1 MAKII
6 ESLSPRMNP
15 APLPDVHVEAS
26 QVTGRAEDSDIEK
39 TPTSTFVALPA
50 AEGDND
56 VPPPYE
62 TTSSGG
68 TGRSSGTA
76 TTAGTGTT
84 TKSHTTASSGA
95 MGLRETVQSPP
106 PTPDSDILLPPHPL
120 TLTQHLPSN
129 PHSPSASQHTLVPPP
144 PPPAD
149 ADADPQA
156 IREQLLALVAAQNA
170 QDHVHDLADL
180 RALMREAIAT
190 ASDAEMIGVLQVRR
204 EEMPEAL
211 KTLQRALEKE
221 QEREREAS
229 LGGHELEPSVEE
241 AVEAF
246 SDSEAGVNLA
256 RRGSQTS
263 ALGLRGI
270 PGFPGLK
277 RRRTDASAKSK
288 ASRKNGT
295 TSTKA
300 ASAVE
305 DGSARGSGWSGS
317 SKSTESGRDT
327 LDREFIESGID
338 ALRRVSMSRGQDLN
352 LPNWTITRFVFLPL

>member
-15 APLPDVHVEAS
+15 VSLPADSALE
-26 QVTGRAEDSDIEK
+26 TGQARDPEIEK
-39 TPTSTFVALPA
+39 TPTAKFVALPG
-50 AEGDND
+50 AEGEND

-144 PPPAD
+144 P
-149 ADADPQA
+149 DPQA

-221 QEREREAS
+221 QEREREREAS
-229 LGGHELEPSVEE
+229 VGAHELEPSAEE
-241 AVEAF
+241 PVEAF
-246 SDSEAGVNLA
+246 SDSEAGLA

-288 ASRKNGT
+288 ASQKGGT

-300 ASAVE
+300 APAADE
-305 DGSARGSGWSGS
+305 GSARGSGWSGS

-338 ALRRVSMSRGQDLN
+338 ALRRVSMSRGQDIN
-352 LPNWTITRFVFLPL
+352 LPNWTITRFVFLL

>member
-15 APLPDVHVEAS
+15 APLPDVRVEAS
-26 QVTGRAEDSDIEK
+26 QVTGRAKDSDIEK

-68 TGRSSGTA
+68 TGRSSGSA
-76 TTAGTGTT
+76 TTTGTGTT

-120 TLTQHLPSN
+120 TQHLPSN

-149 ADADPQA
+149 PDADPQA

-229 LGGHELEPSVEE
+229 LGGHELEPAGEE
-241 AVEAF
+241 PVEAF

-288 ASRKNGT
+288 GSRKNGT

-300 ASAVE
+300 ASAVDE
-305 DGSARGSGWSGS
+305 SSARGSGWSGS

>member
-15 APLPDVHVEAS
+15 APLPDVRLEAS
-26 QVTGRAEDSDIEK
+26 QVTGRAKDSDIEK

-50 AEGDND
+50 AEGDSD

-106 PTPDSDILLPPHPL
+106 PTPDSDILLPPHAL

-129 PHSPSASQHTLVPPP
+129 PHSPSASQHTLVPP

-221 QEREREAS
+221 QEREREAQEIEIKPA
-229 LGGHELEPSVEE
+229 GEEP
-241 AVEAF
+241 VEAF

-288 ASRKNGT
+288 GNRKNGT

-300 ASAVE
+300 ASAVDE
-305 DGSARGSGWSGS
+305 SSARGSGWSGS

>member
-15 APLPDVHVEAS
+15 VSLPTDAALE
-26 QVTGRAEDSDIEK
+26 TGPARDPEIEK
-39 TPTSTFVALPA
+39 TPTAKFVALPG
-50 AEGDND
+50 AEGEND

-76 TTAGTGTT
+76 TTTGTGTT
-84 TKSHTTASSGA
+84 TKSHTTASSAA

-144 PPPAD
+144 PPP
-149 ADADPQA
+149 DPQA

-190 ASDAEMIGVLQVRR
+190 ASDAEMIGVLQVKR

-221 QEREREAS
+221 QEREREREAS
-229 LGGHELEPSVEE
+229 LGGHELEPSAEE
-241 AVEAF
+241 PVEAF
-246 SDSEAGVNLA
+246 SDSEAGLA

-288 ASRKNGT
+288 ASQKGGT

-300 ASAVE
+300 APAADE
-305 DGSARGSGWSGS
+305 GSARGSGWSGS

-338 ALRRVSMSRGQDLN
+338 ALRRVSMSRGQDIN
-352 LPNWTITRFVFLPL
+352 LPNWTITRFVFLPLL

>member
-15 APLPDVHVEAS
+15 VSLPDVRVETS
-26 QVTGRAEDSDIEK
+26 QVTGGAKDSDIEN
-39 TPTSTFVALPA
+39 TPTSKFVALPA
-50 AEGDND
+50 AEGGND

-76 TTAGTGTT
+76 TTTGTGTT

-144 PPPAD
+144 PPP
-149 ADADPQA
+149 DPQA

-190 ASDAEMIGVLQVRR
+190 ASDAEMIGVLQVKR

-221 QEREREAS
+221 QEREREREAS
-229 LGGHELEPSVEE
+229 VGAHEFEPSAEE
-241 AVEAF
+241 PVEAF
-246 SDSEAGVNLA
+246 SDSEAGLA

-288 ASRKNGT
+288 ASQKGGT

-300 ASAVE
+300 APAADE
-305 DGSARGSGWSGS
+305 GSARGSGWSGS

-338 ALRRVSMSRGQDLN
+338 ALRRVSMSRGQDIN
-352 LPNWTITRFVFLPL
+352 LPNWTITRFVFLPLL

>member
-15 APLPDVHVEAS
+15 VSLPDVRLEAS
-26 QVTGRAEDSDIEK
+26 QVIGGAKDSDIEN
-39 TPTSTFVALPA
+39 TPTSKFVALPA
-50 AEGDND
+50 D

-76 TTAGTGTT
+76 TTTGTGTT
-84 TKSHTTASSGA
+84 TNSHTTASSGA

-106 PTPDSDILLPPHPL
+106 PTPDSVILLPPHP
-120 TLTQHLPSN
+120 LTQHLPSN
-129 PHSPSASQHTLVPPP
+129 PHSPSASQHTLVPPLP
-144 PPPAD
+144 PP
-149 ADADPQA
+149 DPQA

-190 ASDAEMIGVLQVRR
+190 ASDAEMIGVLQVKR

-221 QEREREAS
+221 QEREREREAS
-229 LGGHELEPSVEE
+229 LGGHELELSTEE
-241 AVEAF
+241 PVEAF
-246 SDSEAGVNLA
+246 SDSEAGLA

-288 ASRKNGT
+288 ASQKGGT

-300 ASAVE
+300 APAADE
-305 DGSARGSGWSGS
+305 GSARGSGWSGS

-338 ALRRVSMSRGQDLN
+338 ALRRVSMSRGQDIN

>member
-15 APLPDVHVEAS
+15 VSLPDVRVEAS

-39 TPTSTFVALPA
+39 TPTSKFVVLP
-50 AEGDND
+50 GDND

-120 TLTQHLPSN
+120 TQHLPSN

-144 PPPAD
+144 PP
-149 ADADPQA
+149 ADPQA

-229 LGGHELEPSVEE
+229 EGVGAHEIEPAGEE
-241 AVEAF
+241 PVEAF

-288 ASRKNGT
+288 GSRKNGT

-300 ASAVE
+300 ASAVDE
-305 DGSARGSGWSGS
+305 SSARGSGWSGS

-352 LPNWTITRFVFLPL
+352 LPNWTITRFVFLLPL

>member
-1 MAKII
+1 MAKIM

-15 APLPDVHVEAS
+15 VSLPDVRLETS
-26 QVTGRAEDSDIEK
+26 QVTGGAKDSDIEK
-39 TPTSTFVALPA
+39 TPTSKFVALPA
-50 AEGDND
+50 D

-68 TGRSSGTA
+68 SGRSSGTA
-76 TTAGTGTT
+76 TTTGTGTT
-84 TKSHTTASSGA
+84 TNSHTTASSGA

-144 PPPAD
+144 PN
-149 ADADPQA
+149 PQV

-190 ASDAEMIGVLQVRR
+190 ASDAEMIGVLQVKR

-221 QEREREAS
+221 QEQEREREREAS
-229 LGGHELEPSVEE
+229 LGGHELEPSAEE
-241 AVEAF
+241 PVEAF
-246 SDSEAGVNLA
+246 SDSEAGLA

-288 ASRKNGT
+288 ASQKGGT

-300 ASAVE
+300 APAADE
-305 DGSARGSGWSGS
+305 GSARGSGWSGS

-338 ALRRVSMSRGQDLN
+338 ALRRVSMSRGQDIN
-352 LPNWTITRFVFLPL
+352 LPNWTITRFVFLFRKP